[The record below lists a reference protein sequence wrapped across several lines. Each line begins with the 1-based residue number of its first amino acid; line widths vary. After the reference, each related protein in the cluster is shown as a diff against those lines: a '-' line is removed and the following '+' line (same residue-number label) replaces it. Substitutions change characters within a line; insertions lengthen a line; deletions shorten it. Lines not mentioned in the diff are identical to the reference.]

1 MICLSGSL
9 AEPWDS
15 TVSMTTDGVV
25 GAETMYD
32 IVPYHGWPSVAPL
45 LLAPPDTAGATAR
58 SGTGDQVAI
67 KSKITAGPPIPGAVA
82 TGVSMTRAQLAPRC
96 T

>member
-1 MICLSGSL
+1 
-9 AEPWDS
+9 
-15 TVSMTTDGVV
+15 MTTAGVRMD
-25 GAETMYD
+25 TMYD
-32 IVPYHGWPSVAPL
+32 ILPYGWLSLAAL

-67 KSKITAGPPIPGAVA
+67 KSKITAGPPIPGAAA